1 MWRPLRIA
9 ATVGPVALLL
19 AVGASAIAGSATSD
33 RRPCPT
39 HGSFSRNLIAVVAVS
54 PRVVVETLAF
64 HPYQPYTPFS
74 FACYP
79 PTRRRTFLRDGPI
92 VLGNGVS
99 RPRDHYAGHSLA
111 LAGTFAA
118 WVWIGSEGDN
128 AYTGID
134 LVDGRTGAQATVA
147 LVHVGS
153 SYYQPVVRIVLKPHG
168 TLAWSQAHEILVCRR
183 ACITEDARLPAGQHV
198 QTRAHSQGIDAR
210 SLRATPR
217 GIEWRENGRWRRAPL

>member
-1 MWRPLRIA
+1 MWRPLRVA

-33 RRPCPT
+33 RRACPT

-54 PRVVVETLAF
+54 PPVVVETLAF
-64 HPYQPYTPFS
+64 HPYQPYTQLS

-79 PTRRRTFLRDGPI
+79 PTRRRTFLPDDPI
-92 VLGNGVS
+92 VLGNGLS
-99 RPRDHYAGHSLA
+99 RPRDHYADHSLA

-118 WVWIGSEGDN
+118 WVWTGSEGDN

-134 LVDGRTGAQATVA
+134 LVDARTGAQATVA
-147 LVHVGS
+147 LVHVS
-153 SYYQPVVRIVLKPHG
+153 PFYYQPVVRIVLKPHG
-168 TLAWSQAHEILVCRR
+168 TLAWSQAQKILVCRR
-183 ACITEDARLPAGQHV
+183 ACITRDPTLPAGQHV
-198 QTRAHSQGIDAR
+198 QALAHSQGIDAR

>member
-9 ATVGPVALLL
+9 ATVAPVALLL

-39 HGSFSRNLIAVVAVS
+39 HGSFSRSLIAVVAVS
-54 PRVVVETLAF
+54 PRVVVETLEF
-64 HPYQPYTPFS
+64 HPYQGAAQLS

-79 PTRRRTFLRDGPI
+79 PTRRRTFLPDDPI

-99 RPRDHYAGHSLA
+99 RPRDHYADHSLA

-118 WVWIGSEGDN
+118 WVWTGSEGDN

-134 LVDGRTGAQATVA
+134 LVDARTGAQAAVV
-147 LVHVGS
+147 LVHVS
-153 SYYQPVVRIVLKPHG
+153 PFYFQPVVRIVLKPNG

-183 ACITEDARLPAGQHV
+183 ACITRDPTLPAGQHV
-198 QTRAHSQGIDAR
+198 QTRAHGRSIDAR

-217 GIEWRENGRWRRAPL
+217 GIEWLENGRWRRTPL